1 MQVRGLPGH
10 VVRSDAVR
18 RWRSAMAAGLTGEAA
33 AKAVGEPRAT
43 LYRWEAQPKQ
53 RSRAVACFARVC

>member
-10 VVRSDAVR
+10 VVRGDAVR

-33 AKAVGEPRAT
+33 AKAVGRAARYA
-43 LYRWEAQPKQ
+43 LPLGSAAEAALLG
-53 RSRAVACFARVC
+53 SACFARVC